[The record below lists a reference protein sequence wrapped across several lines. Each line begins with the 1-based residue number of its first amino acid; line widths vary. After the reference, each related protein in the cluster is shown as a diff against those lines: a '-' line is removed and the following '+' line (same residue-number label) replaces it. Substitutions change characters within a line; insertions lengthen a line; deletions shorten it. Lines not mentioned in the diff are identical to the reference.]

1 MKQAALKGHSFLTF
15 LPLIIVLYYD
25 IAFFFHFLFYIGV

>member
-1 MKQAALKGHSFLTF
+1 MKQAALKGHGFLTF

-25 IAFFFHFLFYIGV
+25 IAFFYFILFYFI

>member
-1 MKQAALKGHSFLTF
+1 MKQAALKGHGFLTF

-25 IAFFFHFLFYIGV
+25 IAFFYFILFYIGV